1 LVLFN
6 IGCGKNEKG
15 RHNKKSFLAE
25 KIRRKLCIKEDVMQ
39 CSCIQEENVQ
49 LIIPANHN
57 YWKET
62 KAALIEKERRKA
74 EALARRQTRSF
85 AY

>member
-1 LVLFN
+1 
-6 IGCGKNEKG
+6 
-15 RHNKKSFLAE
+15 
-25 KIRRKLCIKEDVMQ
+25 MQ

-74 EALARRQTRSF
+74 EALARRQTRRLCLLKTALNCPLFYDLRNNQLQMPSNDGSMNK
-85 AY
+85 

>member
-1 LVLFN
+1 MH
-6 IGCGKNEKG
+6 KG
-15 RHNKKSFLAE
+15 RCYAMFMHS
-25 KIRRKLCIKEDVMQ
+25 RRK
-39 CSCIQEENVQ
+39 CSTYYP
-49 LIIPANHN
+49 PANHN